1 MEGKGTVK
9 ISTLVLPLKVDFFDI
24 WKKAK
29 TYFSRCS
36 ITSKYVIVIYRIVS

>member
-9 ISTLVLPLKVDFFDI
+9 TSILFLPLKVDIFEI
-24 WKKAK
+24 RKKAK

-36 ITSKYVIVIYRIVS
+36 ITAKYVIVIYRIVS